1 MSANMR
7 VSMSDAM
14 DNFSTIISGHELFK
28 FTEGDIHRMRSEIYN
43 VMAHIRESYRT
54 HRIHDADTSV
64 LLSDS
69 DDEVVVSIEAMDE
82 CNSDD
87 DDEGSIYESSLLGDD
102 SEALEN
108 EDGDLSVDTTGKCKV
123 PLRRVNY
130 RSIPTQNKNYL
141 DENLFYINR

>member
-7 VSMSDAM
+7 VTMADAM
-14 DNFSTIISGHELFK
+14 DNFSTIISGNELFK

-54 HRIHDADTSV
+54 HRIHDADTSA

-69 DDEVVVSIEAMDE
+69 DDEVVPIEAMDE

-102 SEALEN
+102 SEALED
-108 EDGDLSVDTTGKCKV
+108 EDGDLSVDTTGKCRV
-123 PLRRVNY
+123 PLSRVNY

>member
-1 MSANMR
+1 MVANMR

-69 DDEVVVSIEAMDE
+69 DDEEVAIEAMDE
-82 CNSDD
+82 CKSDD

-102 SEALEN
+102 SEALMN
-108 EDGDLSVDTTGKCKV
+108 EDGDLSVDTMGKCRV
-123 PLRRVNY
+123 PLSRVIY
-130 RSIPTQNKNYL
+130 RSIPTQNKNVVV
-141 DENLFYINR
+141 ENLFYINR